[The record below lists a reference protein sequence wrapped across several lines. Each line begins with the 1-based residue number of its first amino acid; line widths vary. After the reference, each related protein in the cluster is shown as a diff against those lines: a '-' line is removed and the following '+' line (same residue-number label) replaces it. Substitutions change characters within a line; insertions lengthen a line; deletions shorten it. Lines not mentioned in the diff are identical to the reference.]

1 MQNPPPDPE
10 RKPPIYQPPYS
21 QPIPPNAPPQPPYTQ
36 PLPPYPP
43 PYPPYSQPLPP
54 YPPPPYPLIPYPQ
67 AQDNTTALVLEAVCS
82 VFGIYGI
89 GWLFRGRV
97 LTGIV
102 LLVGGFVWIA
112 FAIVL
117 TLFTFGFGLLCIGP
131 LHILF
136 IVGDVLLRNSELRQ
150 P

>member
-1 MQNPPPDPE
+1 MQNPPPNPE
-10 RKPPIYQPPYS
+10 QNPPFHQPPYS
-21 QPIPPNAPPQPPYTQ
+21 QPQPPYTQ
-36 PLPPYPP
+36 PLPPYPL

-54 YPPPPYPLIPYPQ
+54 YPPAPYPAPPPYIQ

-82 VFGIYGI
+82 VFGLYGI

-112 FAIVL
+112 IAIIL
-117 TLFTFGFGLLCIGP
+117 TLVTFGFGLLCIGP
-131 LHILF
+131 LHVFF
-136 IVGDVLLRNSELRQ
+136 IVGDVLLLNSELRQ